1 MPTWVS
7 HIYFVLSGL
16 VLVCLGV
23 ALLTDFMGFGKTWD
37 DGMNAHSA
45 HVGKLVRSP
54 WAHNPS
60 LGSTFRPAV
69 GIFAVIV
76 GSVVFLFNL
85 MGMIR

>member
-45 HVGKLVRSP
+45 YVGKLVRSP
-54 WAHNPS
+54 WPHNPS
-60 LGSTFRPAV
+60 LGPTFRPAV

-76 GSVVFLFNL
+76 GSVLFLLNL
-85 MGMIR
+85 IGMIR